1 MFGHCRFLPRTNT
14 WGIKTSQLVAW
25 VSGLFRAGGGREGGR
40 EGREKRKGEQQE
52 QSSYKHAVNLVRKR
66 KKGQKIH
73 RWLCKKSLFK
83 TFLSLVLHYSISP
96 QLNLIEDHHSQ
107 YIKLSAAGL
116 ESHQLFIFCF
126 FFCYPKNC
134 KRFFHES
141 WNDSF
146 KEDVI
151 NKFST

>member
-1 MFGHCRFLPRTNT
+1 MFGHCRFLARTNT
-14 WGIKTSQLVAW
+14 WGIKKSQLVAW
-25 VSGLFRAGGGREGGR
+25 VSGLFRAGGGREGG
-40 EGREKRKGEQQE
+40 KRKTKRRTARTELIQTC
-52 QSSYKHAVNLVRKR
+52 RKFG
-66 KKGQKIH
+66 KKKKKNKGQKIH

-83 TFLSLVLHYSISP
+83 TFLGLVLNYSISP

-116 ESHQLFIFCF
+116 ESHQLFIFCY

-141 WNDSF
+141 WNDFF